1 MEQNELL
8 GVYLTPEGA
17 YCAVLSGKGSTSGIR
32 CFFVS
37 AADSAEQGI
46 AAMTAISRQAA
57 NQAGLFE
64 QAAIAVRS
72 NLISQYYHHSEFADA
87 KQVESTIRFDA
98 EEVSAADASTLAV
111 TYEITQS
118 GPGGSDVTLYTA
130 SRQILTDLLL
140 DVQAGGIDPTQME
153 PDAVCLTRALEKTP
167 DFEEKGRMYLL
178 IFDRTCY
185 LVTPINPGMASKV
198 RTFLLPEEA
207 DKTAA
212 LARQAIL
219 TSASMTDVGPIK
231 KLILV
236 GHLEG
241 IDTIDMGRRTS
252 MTIEKLDAQ
261 KLLNLEIP
269 YEANAGQFNGF
280 LFACGAAMGLVGRVR
295 KADFRRDF
303 LPYRGRQ
310 RILQRSFQIVSISLT
325 ILFLVI
331 GLYFQVK
338 ALRVKGYASA
348 WDKKLRTDY
357 SAAMYGA
364 KPPASESIGSKL
376 RRELTRVKQLQ
387 QYGIDENAITARL
400 TYILEA
406 VNKSPAS
413 VDVNLKTITIS
424 DRSITLIG
432 DTDSR
437 KSTRDLFDSIKSHK
451 RLEVVEERFNANGAR
466 DEFNITLKTKEG

>member
-17 YCAVLSGKGSTSGIR
+17 YCAVLSGKGHTSGIR

-37 AADSAEQGI
+37 SADSAQQGT
-46 AAMTAISRQAA
+46 AAMTAIARQAVG
-57 NQAGLFE
+57 QAGLFE
-64 QAAIAVRS
+64 QSAVAVRS

-87 KQVESTIRFDA
+87 KQVESTVRFDA
-98 EEVSAADASTLAV
+98 EEASAADASTLAIA
-111 TYEITQS
+111 YEITQS
-118 GPGGSDVTLYTA
+118 GPGGSDVTLYTV

-140 DVQAGGIDPTQME
+140 DVQAGGMDPAQME
-153 PDAVCLTRALEKTP
+153 PDAVCLARALEKTP
-167 DFEEKGRMYLL
+167 EFDEKGRMYLL

-185 LVTPINPGMASKV
+185 LITSINAGMAPKV
-198 RTFLLPEEA
+198 RTFLLPDEA

-212 LARQAIL
+212 LARQVIL
-219 TSASMTDVGPIK
+219 TSAGMTDAGPFK

-236 GHLEG
+236 GHIEG
-241 IDTIDMGRRTS
+241 IDKAEMGRRAG
-252 MTIEKLDAQ
+252 MAAELLDAQ

-269 YEANAGQFNGF
+269 YEASAGHFNGF
-280 LFACGAAMGLVGRVR
+280 LFACGAAMGLAGRVR

-303 LPYRGRQ
+303 MPYEGR
-310 RILQRSFQIVSISLT
+310 RRVLQRSFRVVSISLT
-325 ILFLVI
+325 ILFLVF
-331 GLYFQVK
+331 GSYFQVK
-338 ALRVKGYASA
+338 TLRVSGYASA
-348 WDKKLRTDY
+348 WDKKLKTDY

-364 KPPASESIGSKL
+364 KPPANESMGSKL
-376 RRELTRVKQLQ
+376 RRTLNDVKKFQ
-387 QYGIDENAITARL
+387 QTGFDENAITARL

-406 VNKSPAS
+406 INQSPAS

-437 KSTRDLFDSIKSHK
+437 KSTRDLFDSIKGHK
-451 RLEVVEERFNANGAR
+451 RLEVAEERFNANGPR
-466 DEFNITLKTKEG
+466 DEFNITLKIKEG

>member
-1 MEQNELL
+1 MEQNDLL

-17 YCAVLSGKGSTSGIR
+17 YCAVLSGRGSASGIR
-32 CFFVS
+32 CFFIS
-37 AADSAEQGI
+37 ASDIAEQGT
-46 AAMTAISRQAA
+46 ATMTAIARQAA
-57 NQAGLFE
+57 GQAGVFE
-64 QAAIAVRS
+64 QSAIAVRS

-87 KQVESTIRFDA
+87 RQVESTIRFDA
-98 EEVSAADASTLAV
+98 EEASAADASTLAV
-111 TYEITQS
+111 AYEITQS

-140 DVQAGGIDPTQME
+140 DVQAGGMDPTQME
-153 PDAVCLTRALEKTP
+153 PDAVCLVRALEKTP
-167 DFEEKGRMYLL
+167 DFDEKGRMYLL

-185 LVTPINPGMASKV
+185 LITPIHAGMAPKV
-198 RTFLLPEEA
+198 RTFLLPDEA

-212 LARQAIL
+212 LARQTIL
-219 TSASMTDVGPIK
+219 TSAAMTDVGPVK

-236 GHLEG
+236 GHIEG
-241 IDTIDMGRRTS
+241 VDRMEMGHRTG
-252 MTIEKLDAQ
+252 MAVEQLDAR

-269 YEANAGQFNGF
+269 YEVNAEQFNGF
-280 LFACGAAMGLVGRVR
+280 LFACGAAMGLAGRCR

-303 LPYRGRQ
+303 MPYQGRR
-310 RILQRSFQIVSISLT
+310 RILQRSFQVVSISLT
-325 ILFLVI
+325 ILFLVF
-331 GLYFQVK
+331 GMYFQVK
-338 ALRVKGYASA
+338 VLRVKGDASD
-348 WDKKLRTDY
+348 WDKKLRADY

-364 KPPASESIGSKL
+364 KPPASESIGSRL
-376 RRELTRVKQLQ
+376 RRELNRVKQLQ
-387 QYGIDENAITARL
+387 QYGVDENAITARL

-424 DRSITLIG
+424 DRSITLAG

-451 RLEVVEERFNANGAR
+451 RLEVAEERFNANGAR
-466 DEFNITLKTKEG
+466 DEFNITLKTKDG